1 MSEFFIS
8 SAHWFQ
14 RQNLPFINWISACIG
29 PHQGDKSSNQRQRCS
44 MPGIGSKITNKI
56 SRFSL
61 SDLWTIINR
70 MRTLRA
76 ALTLSKIHLSLNNLK
91 PCNKLTRC
99 SAWLATRINHLQA
112 PLKLPIHTLTAQT
125 RLVHC
130 RIKGK
135 RVLHNSN
142 RISYLICTLTRREEL
157 SAIHPKIMAQHK
169 MVVDKQLV
177 ILFFQIWQQLVRSSN
192 SQQLQLKEHL
202 HQLKVN

>member
-14 RQNLPFINWISACIG
+14 RPNLPFINWISACIG

-44 MPGIGSKITNKI
+44 MPGTGSKITNKI

-61 SDLWTIINR
+61 SDLWTIISR

-99 SAWLATRINHLQA
+99 SVWLATRINHLQA

-125 RLVHC
+125 RQVHC

-142 RISYLICTLTRREEL
+142 RISYLTCTLTRREEP
-157 SAIHPKIMAQHK
+157 SAIHLKIMAQPK

-192 SQQLQLKEHL
+192 SQQLQHQEHL